1 MELHLTD
8 LFLLEP
14 NEVYAE
20 AMNITYGPES
30 LKAVARFSPLCLS
43 LVSQARGLTVSQRHL
58 KAPSSMKT
66 NLDENIPIL
75 QTLGSS
81 VNKK

>member
-1 MELHLTD
+1 MTD

-30 LKAVARFSPLCLS
+30 LKAVAGFAPLCLS
-43 LVSQARGLTVSQRHL
+43 PVSQARGLTVSQRHL
-58 KAPSSMKT
+58 KAPKT

-81 VNKK
+81 VNEE